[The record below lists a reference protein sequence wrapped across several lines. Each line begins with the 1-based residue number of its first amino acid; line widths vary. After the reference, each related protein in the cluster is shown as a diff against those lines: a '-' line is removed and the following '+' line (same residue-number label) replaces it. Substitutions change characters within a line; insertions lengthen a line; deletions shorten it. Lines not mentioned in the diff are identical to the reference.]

1 MVATLYYAP
10 VSCSA
15 CNFIVAHKAGLIGS
29 KIDVYEV
36 DIATHTVL
44 TGPNKGA
51 DFYQINPKGNV
62 PCLVLDDAT
71 ILNENAATL
80 QWIAD
85 QALESELGR
94 AAGTNERYLVQS
106 KVSYIASEVHAMLV
120 PFFTPGTPDQ
130 VQQWAKA
137 KLVSKL
143 DYLSKHEL
151 GNNKTYYLV
160 GNTFSIAD
168 SYLYISL
175 SLLKFIGIDIVAY
188 PTLKTYFDH
197 IAALEFVNSAHAAMS
212 AQ

>member
-1 MVATLYYAP
+1 MAVELYYAP
-10 VSCSA
+10 VSCAA

-29 KIDVYEV
+29 KINVYEV
-36 DIATHTVL
+36 DIATHKVL

-62 PCLVLDDAT
+62 PCIVLDDKT

-85 QALESELGR
+85 HAPDSELVP
-94 AAGTNERYLVQS
+94 AAGTSERYLVQS
-106 KVSYIASEVHAMLV
+106 KVSYISSEVHAMLV
-120 PFFTPGTPDQ
+120 PFFTPGTSDQ
-130 VQQWAKA
+130 VQQWARV
-137 KLVSKL
+137 KLTSKL

-151 GNNKTYYLV
+151 GNKAYLV

-168 SYLYISL
+168 SYLYVSL
-175 SLLKFIGIDIVAY
+175 SLLKHIGIEIASY

-197 IAALEFVNSAHAAMS
+197 IAALEFVKSAHAAMG